1 MVARAAIAME
11 NRILVFMCRV
21 YVVIILQISP
31 YYSFGGFQ
39 CVFLVF
45 CLVQYVWVGFRIC
58 LNVFP
63 YVQMLGQ
70 VVTVRGFLVNFG
82 FQWKTL

>member
-31 YYSFGGFQ
+31 YYRFGGFQ

-58 LNVFP
+58 LKVFP

-70 VVTVRGFLVNFG
+70 VVTVRGFLVNFD